1 METAL
6 LLLSSGSV
14 SWLHGFRVRFLFKQ
28 CLSPRLPT
36 NPACCWI
43 LSTVSCSSG
52 QSEGAIMRP
61 AHSWK
66 VFPSGSTKWNFT
78 HYTYTCS
85 SGGLKSDTLHLH
97 LQGPRGCTRSRGI
110 LHPTLPALTLSR
122 FSRGCWKE
130 TEKTKQS
137 FAVLLHDETFA
148 TFLFLADFYQVF
160 FFFLFVCSLFLNSC
174 KHFLISVFLLEKMV
188 LDSSSFLL
196 VESDENDSIIFM
208 YCNGL

>member
-14 SWLHGFRVRFLFKQ
+14 SWLHGFRVLFLFKHRQ

-36 NPACCWI
+36 NPACCRI
-43 LSTVSCSSG
+43 LSTVSCSLG
-52 QSEGAIMRP
+52 QSEGAITRP

-66 VFPSGSTKWNFT
+66 VFPSGSTQWNFT

-85 SGGLKSDTLHLH
+85 SGGLKSDTLHPY

-110 LHPTLPALTLSR
+110 LHRTLPALTLLR
-122 FSRGCWKE
+122 FSRVCWKE

-137 FAVLLHDETFA
+137 RLQFCCKMKPRNFCNLL
-148 TFLFLADFYQVF
+148 FLFLADFYQVF
-160 FFFLFVCSLFLNSC
+160 FSCLFV
-174 KHFLISVFLLEKMV
+174 
-188 LDSSSFLL
+188 
-196 VESDENDSIIFM
+196 
-208 YCNGL
+208 